1 MGPLAGGWMG
11 FFARGVTRRNLFAI
25 VVGAVLAGGPF
36 IAFNLWLDN
45 LIERQ
50 GQSEVSTAAR
60 RAIALAEARVRDAVG
75 TLDTLAL
82 AGVSSCDQQDMEAM
96 RRAAFST
103 IPVKEIAVIG
113 PDGKTLCNHLGLPP
127 GEREVVSSEPLVGA
141 GEYRL
146 DIISLPGG
154 ERMVRLR
161 RDVGSAHNS
170 ISALVPTVLFLPQ
183 VSTGGG
189 PFSGYARIVTAQG
202 ATIGEVGAR
211 SADSESANFSA
222 DIRSNKFGFDVEVLS
237 PKARIEAEHADLK
250 RFGLFAAGI
259 IMMTVT
265 GFVVLIPR
273 RAPRNPVAEI
283 ERALKAGEFIPY
295 YQPIVDIR
303 SGQLRGAEVLVRWRK
318 PDGTLVLPGSF
329 IPLMESS
336 DLIDDLTRSL
346 MRKVCIE
353 VGPALGRRPD
363 LRISFNFAGKLFSE
377 PSIVKDV
384 RDIFVSSPIKFSQV
398 VLEVTE
404 RDPIENFT
412 ETRQTIAALQGLGVR
427 IAIDD
432 VGTGHSGLSY
442 MLKLGVDIIKIDKMF
457 VDAIGTDRNS
467 TTIVET
473 LVDLARNMRMDVVAE
488 GVENFEQV
496 MHLRTLG
503 VRAAQGYVF
512 APPLPG
518 SSFLQLVEALDPLQ
532 PAGLEFGGTWPPNTW
547 LRPHR
552 QLSQQARRHEKG
564 RPCGR
569 PVKTPRGRNL
579 CTDRHLIPAD
589 PRDRMSF

>member
-1 MGPLAGGWMG
+1 
-11 FFARGVTRRNLFAI
+11 
-25 VVGAVLAGGPF
+25 
-36 IAFNLWLDN
+36 
-45 LIERQ
+45 
-50 GQSEVSTAAR
+50 
-60 RAIALAEARVRDAVG
+60 
-75 TLDTLAL
+75 
-82 AGVSSCDQQDMEAM
+82 
-96 RRAAFST
+96 
-103 IPVKEIAVIG
+103 
-113 PDGKTLCNHLGLPP
+113 
-127 GEREVVSSEPLVGA
+127 
-141 GEYRL
+141 
-146 DIISLPGG
+146 
-154 ERMVRLR
+154 
-161 RDVGSAHNS
+161 
-170 ISALVPTVLFLPQ
+170 VPAVLFLPQ

-189 PFSGYARIVTAQG
+189 PFSGYARIVTAHG
-202 ATIGEVGAR
+202 ATIGQVGGRTAN
-211 SADSESANFSA
+211 SESANFSA
-222 DIRSNKFGFDVEVLS
+222 EIKSNKFGFDVEVLS
-237 PKARIEAEHADLK
+237 PRARIEAEHADLK
-250 RFGLFAAGI
+250 WLGLFAAGI
-259 IMMTVT
+259 IMTTVA
-265 GFVVLIPR
+265 GFVALMPR
-273 RAPRNPVAEI
+273 RAPRNPMAEI
-283 ERALKAGEFIPY
+283 ESALEAGEFVPY
-295 YQPIVDIR
+295 YQPVVDIR

-318 PDGTLVLPGSF
+318 SDGTLVLPGAF

-336 DLIDDLTRSL
+336 DLIDDLTRHL
-346 MRKVCIE
+346 MRKACTE

-384 RDIFVSSPIKFSQV
+384 RNIFVDSPIKFSQV

-496 MHLRTLG
+496 MHLRMLG
-503 VRAAQGYVF
+503 VRSAQGYVF

-532 PAGLEFGGTWPPNTW
+532 PAALEFGGAER
-547 LRPHR
+547 LAA
-552 QLSQQARRHEKG
+552 SA
-564 RPCGR
+564 
-569 PVKTPRGRNL
+569 
-579 CTDRHLIPAD
+579 
-589 PRDRMSF
+589 

>member
-1 MGPLAGGWMG
+1 MG
-11 FFARGVTRRNLFAI
+11 FFVRGVTRRNLFAI

-45 LIERQ
+45 LVERQ
-50 GQSEVSTAAR
+50 GQSEVSTAAK
-60 RAIALAEARVRDAVG
+60 RAMALAEARVRDAVG
-75 TLDTLAL
+75 TLDTLAA

-103 IPVKEIAVIG
+103 IPVKEIAIIG

-127 GEREVVSSEPLVGA
+127 GEREVVSSEPLA
-141 GEYRL
+141 GMSGYRL
-146 DIISLPGG
+146 DTISLPGG

-202 ATIGEVGAR
+202 ATIGEAGGR
-211 SADSESANFSA
+211 TADGESANFSA
-222 DIRSNKFGFDVEVLS
+222 DIKSNKFGFNVEVLS
-237 PKARIEAEHADLK
+237 PRARIEAEHGDLK
-250 RFGLFAAGI
+250 WFGLFAAGI
-259 IMMTVT
+259 IMMIVT
-265 GFVVLIPR
+265 GFAVLIPR

-283 ERALKAGEFIPY
+283 ERALEAGEFIPY

-346 MRKVCIE
+346 MRMVCTE
-353 VGPALGRRPD
+353 VGPAFGRRPD

-384 RDIFVSSPIKFSQV
+384 RDIFVRSPIKFSQV

-532 PAGLEFGGTWPPNTW
+532 PAGLEFGGERTAV
-547 LRPHR
+547 
-552 QLSQQARRHEKG
+552 SA
-564 RPCGR
+564 
-569 PVKTPRGRNL
+569 
-579 CTDRHLIPAD
+579 
-589 PRDRMSF
+589 

>member
-1 MGPLAGGWMG
+1 MG
-11 FFARGVTRRNLFAI
+11 FFVRGVTRRNLFAI

-50 GQSEVSTAAR
+50 GQSEVSTAAK
-60 RAIALAEARVRDAVG
+60 RAIALAETRVRDAVG
-75 TLDTLAL
+75 TLDTLAV
-82 AGVSSCDQQDMEAM
+82 AGVSACDQQDMEAM

-127 GEREVVSSEPLVGA
+127 GEREVLSTEPLVGA
-141 GEYRL
+141 GGYRL

-161 RDVGSAHNS
+161 RDVGSDHNS
-170 ISALVPTVLFLPQ
+170 ISALVPTALFLPQ

-189 PFSGYARIVTAQG
+189 PFSGHARIVTAQG
-202 ATIGEVGAR
+202 AMIGEVGDR
-211 SADSESANFSA
+211 TADSESANFTA
-222 DIRSNKFGFDVEVLS
+222 NIKSNKFGFDVEVLS
-237 PKARIEAEHADLK
+237 PRARVEAEHADLK
-250 RFGLFAAGI
+250 WFGLFAAGI
-259 IMMTVT
+259 IMITVT
-265 GFVVLIPR
+265 GFVMLIPR

-283 ERALKAGEFIPY
+283 ERALEAGEFIPY
-295 YQPIVDIR
+295 YQPVVDIR

-318 PDGTLVLPGSF
+318 PDGTLVFPGSF
-329 IPLMESS
+329 IPLIESS
-336 DLIDDLTRSL
+336 DLIDDLTRGL
-346 MRKVCIE
+346 MRTVCIE

-363 LRISFNFAGKLFSE
+363 LKISFNFAGKLFSE

-384 RDIFVSSPIKFSQV
+384 RDIFAGSPIKFSQV

-457 VDAIGTDRNS
+457 IDAIGTDRNS

-473 LVDLARNMRMDVVAE
+473 LVDLARNMRMDVIAE

-503 VRAAQGYVF
+503 VRSAQGYVF

-532 PAGLEFGGTWPPNTW
+532 PAGLEFGG
-547 LRPHR
+547 
-552 QLSQQARRHEKG
+552 AE
-564 RPCGR
+564 
-569 PVKTPRGRNL
+569 
-579 CTDRHLIPAD
+579 
-589 PRDRMSF
+589 RMAASA

>member
-1 MGPLAGGWMG
+1 MG
-11 FFARGVTRRNLFAI
+11 FFVRGVTRRNLFAI
-25 VVGAVLAGGPF
+25 VVGGVLAGGPF

-45 LIERQ
+45 VIERQ

-60 RAIALAEARVRDAVG
+60 RAIALAEARVRDAIG
-75 TLDTLAL
+75 TLDTLAV

-141 GEYRL
+141 GGYRL
-146 DIISLPGG
+146 DTISLPGG

-202 ATIGEVGAR
+202 ATIGEAGGR
-211 SADSESANFSA
+211 TADSESANFSA
-222 DIRSNKFGFDVEVLS
+222 NIRSNKFGFEVEVLS
-237 PKARIEAEHADLK
+237 PRARIEAEHADLK
-250 RFGLFAAGI
+250 WFGLFAAGI
-259 IMMTVT
+259 IMMIVT
-265 GFVVLIPR
+265 GFVVLTPR
-273 RAPRNPVAEI
+273 RAPRNPITDI
-283 ERALKAGEFIPY
+283 ERALEAGEFIPY
-295 YQPIVDIR
+295 YQPVVDIR

-329 IPLMESS
+329 IPLMEQS
-336 DLIDDLTRSL
+336 DLIDDLTRRL
-346 MRKVCIE
+346 MRKVCAE

-377 PSIVKDV
+377 PSIVNDV
-384 RDIFVSSPIKFSQV
+384 RNIFVDSPIKFSQV

-532 PAGLEFGGTWPPNTW
+532 PAGLEFGG
-547 LRPHR
+547 
-552 QLSQQARRHEKG
+552 AE
-564 RPCGR
+564 
-569 PVKTPRGRNL
+569 
-579 CTDRHLIPAD
+579 
-589 PRDRMSF
+589 RMTASA